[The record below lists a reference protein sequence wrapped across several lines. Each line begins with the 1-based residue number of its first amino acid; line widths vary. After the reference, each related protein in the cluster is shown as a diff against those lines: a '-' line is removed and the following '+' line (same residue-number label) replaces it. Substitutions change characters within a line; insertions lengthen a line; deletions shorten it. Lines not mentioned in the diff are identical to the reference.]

1 MIRTIRSFFN
11 WLLGT
16 SPPKEEKTPVAP
28 PKVSPA
34 PEASQ
39 DSRLQA
45 QAYLTRVRKKISDL
59 AEDFNSGTINRS
71 QFQSLYS
78 HYQRELR
85 NIEGLVDVDPS
96 SSQWKVAV
104 TEGESVYIRR
114 RHLAR
119 AQGYAIY
126 MNKSGLPLSTLGKF
140 DVDPALLVPMLSSYR
155 SAAQEIFGAVM
166 RSSQIEG
173 GRWLCFVPG
182 VYTTMLAVF
191 SAEPAARQ
199 LKLLEDLHTL
209 FERANQCLLASDRTD
224 PSKLLFPHE
233 YFLGHWQR

>member
-1 MIRTIRSFFN
+1 MLKTIRSFFN
-11 WLLGT
+11 WLLG
-16 SPPKEEKTPVAP
+16 KKTLDEQVPVTAP
-28 PKVSPA
+28 ITQPA
-34 PEASQ
+34 SEPLL
-39 DSRLQA
+39 DSRNQA
-45 QAYLTRVRKKISDL
+45 QAYMTRVRNKVSQL
-59 AEDFNSGTINRS
+59 AEDFNSGTINRD
-71 QFQSLYS
+71 QFQNLYS

-114 RHLAR
+114 KHLAR

-126 MNKSGLPLSTLGKF
+126 MNKSGIPLSTLGKF
-140 DVDPALLVPMLSSYR
+140 DVDADLFVPMLSSYR
-155 SAAQEIFGAVM
+155 SVTQEIFGAGM

-182 VYTTMLAVF
+182 YYTTMLAVF

-199 LKLLEDLHTL
+199 LKLLEDLHHL
-209 FERANQCLLASDRTD
+209 FEGANQSLLAAGRTD
-224 PSKLLFPHE
+224 PSKLIFPHE
-233 YFLGHWQR
+233 YFLGHWNR